1 MAGMTGAGMIGAGP
15 SSKAQFRAIAWL
27 RWRLFVNAFRRR
39 GGKAE
44 LVARILLFPLI
55 AAVAVGPILGAGA
68 GAYFA
73 VHARAEWALPLLM
86 WAVFAA
92 WIFVTSAT
100 TLQPSTVDL
109 TLLLRFPVR
118 FSSYVATRFFFGL
131 LATPNV
137 IGSLSLAAAAI
148 GIGLAEPRLFP
159 WAVLV
164 LSVYALT
171 MILLLRMVLLWCE
184 RWLAQRRTREIFG
197 VVFMLFFLSF
207 QILSAQ
213 MQHWGP
219 SQRGRH
225 SGMSGLQM
233 LVARFSPLVP
243 VYRAL
248 QPLAKALPPAL
259 AARSIASFEDGAV
272 PSAVAA
278 FAGIVGFAAVF
289 GGLFALRL
297 RGEFRGESFNE
308 APART
313 VALRAAHES
322 GGRNRAGA
330 PWARALPPA
339 IAACVQKE
347 LRYLLR
353 GPSMLLSVLTPLV
366 LVGIYANRLGSFE
379 LLLPAALA
387 YTMFSMMPLLYN
399 VLGQDAAGAQLYLLW
414 PTPIRT
420 VFLAKNLVLGALICL
435 VALAAALLVV
445 WRQPPSAAILAATA
459 MWFAFVLFTNLAF
472 GNLRSI
478 LAPAKVD
485 MGKIQRRQ
493 GTSQVSALIV
503 IAVLIGSLAAGMVL
517 LSLCRY
523 LGHVWAAPAV
533 LLGMAV
539 AALLI
544 YLRMLNRIGRLAL
557 DHRDGLIEALGKG

>member
-1 MAGMTGAGMIGAGP
+1 VAGIAIDGTGGTGP
-15 SSKAQFRAIAWL
+15 ASTAQFRAIAWL

-44 LVARILLFPLI
+44 VVARVFLFPFVSAI
-55 AAVAVGPILGAGA
+55 AVGPILGAGV

-86 WAVFAA
+86 WAAFAA

-131 LATPNV
+131 LSTPNV
-137 IGSLSLAAAAI
+137 IGSLSLASAAI
-148 GIGLAEPRLFP
+148 GIGIADPRLFP
-159 WAVLV
+159 WATLV

-197 VVFMLFFLSF
+197 VVFTLFFLSF
-207 QILSAQ
+207 QYFNSQ
-213 MQHWGP
+213 MTNFGHA
-219 SQRGRH
+219 RRARH
-225 SGMSGLQM
+225 GGVSGMQALAAKFSLLLSVYHAM
-233 LVARFSPLVP
+233 KPVAD
-243 VYRAL
+243 AM
-248 QPLAKALPPAL
+248 PPAL
-259 AARSIASFEDGAV
+259 AARSIANFEDGAWPAAAATLAGV
-272 PSAVAA
+272 IA
-278 FAGIVGFAAVF
+278 FAALFAA
-289 GGLFALRL
+289 LFALRL
-297 RGEFRGESFNE
+297 RGEFRGENFNE

-313 VALRAAHES
+313 ASLRSVRES
-322 GGRNRAGA
+322 SSRASAGGLSAG
-330 PWARALPPA
+330 ALPPA

-379 LLLPAALA
+379 LLLPTAMA

-399 VLGQDAAGAQLYLLW
+399 VLGQDAAGAQLYLLS

-445 WRQPPSAAILAATA
+445 WRQPPSAAILVATA

-472 GNLRSI
+472 GNLRSV

-503 IAVLIGSLAAGMVL
+503 IAVLVGSLAAGLVL

-523 LGHVWAAPAV
+523 LGHVWAAPPV

-539 AALLI
+539 AALLM
-544 YLRMLNRIGRLAL
+544 YLRTLNRIGRITL